1 MGRVRK
7 ALLIAGLSLLSACGS
22 GSASRVEKVGDE
34 LQKPRL
40 VVPRAPDRHPF
51 APIDK
56 VHKGEWATYREGE
69 RRFTLCAGEFEG
81 EAMWIELIEEAEPR
95 QVSARLVGIDGVV
108 RKAWYGEIWKDGQR
122 SSVEPQP
129 LEQAVSAPA
138 DEPPASLAAVEAT
151 VVAAGREIRAA
162 RQRWS
167 TEDLEGRRSESELVS
182 SGEVP
187 SILSWSRYGGLVLRK
202 SAGRTLELQAF
213 GTDGRLLLDR
223 PR

>member
-1 MGRVRK
+1 
-7 ALLIAGLSLLSACGS
+7 
-22 GSASRVEKVGDE
+22 
-34 LQKPRL
+34 
-40 VVPRAPDRHPF
+40 
-51 APIDK
+51 
-56 VHKGEWATYREGE
+56 
-69 RRFTLCAGEFEG
+69 
-81 EAMWIELIEEAEPR
+81 
-95 QVSARLVGIDGVV
+95 
-108 RKAWYGEIWKDGQR
+108 
-122 SSVEPQP
+122 
-129 LEQAVSAPA
+129 
-138 DEPPASLAAVEAT
+138 